1 MNVIMNY
8 LFHTILHNY
17 HTGWE
22 SAGSS
27 CMPHFWSTAFSDFSV
42 PLENVKEEYV

>member
-8 LFHTILHNY
+8 LFHTALHNL

-22 SAGSS
+22 SAG
-27 CMPHFWSTAFSDFSV
+27 STAFSDFSV
-42 PLENVKEEYV
+42 PVENVEQEYV